1 MSRLDVFID
10 RMVSQ
15 RACLDFAIAETA
27 AMPGPVFELGLGNGR
42 TYHHMRERIAGREIY
57 VFERAI
63 ASHPE
68 STPPEDRTLLGDV
81 SETLPAALDR
91 FAAALEAGLAQG
103 SDARERARAIGDAY
117 VRFATEHPA
126 AYQLMSE
133 ISQVDESRYPELV
146 RASRRARETMVG
158 YVRDMI
164 REGMM
169 DGDAD
174 LIGYMFW
181 STLHGIVVLDMAGR
195 LGGEIDADTLRKKT
209 MRTLLAGMAVSPP
222 RRDDES

>member
-1 MSRLDVFID
+1 LPKKPKTD
-10 RMVSQ
+10 Q
-15 RACLDFAIAETA
+15 EIAA
-27 AMPGPVFELGLGNGR
+27 F
-42 TYHHMRERIAGREIY
+42 RERVCEVATELFVERGPDNVTMRQIAAGVGVSPMTPYRYFQDKDEILAT
-57 VFERAI
+57 VRA
-63 ASHPE
+63 
-68 STPPEDRTLLGDV
+68 
-81 SETLPAALDR
+81 AALDR

-222 RRDDES
+222 RREDES

>member
-1 MSRLDVFID
+1 MPKKPKTD
-10 RMVSQ
+10 Q
-15 RACLDFAIAETA
+15 EIAA
-27 AMPGPVFELGLGNGR
+27 F
-42 TYHHMRERIAGREIY
+42 RERVCEVATELFVERGPDNVTMRQIAAGVGVSPMTPYRYFQDKDEILAT
-57 VFERAI
+57 VRA
-63 ASHPE
+63 
-68 STPPEDRTLLGDV
+68 
-81 SETLPAALDR
+81 AALDR
-91 FAAALEAGLAQG
+91 FAA
-103 SDARERARAIGDAY
+103 AY

>member
-1 MSRLDVFID
+1 MPKKPKTD
-10 RMVSQ
+10 Q
-15 RACLDFAIAETA
+15 EIAA
-27 AMPGPVFELGLGNGR
+27 F
-42 TYHHMRERIAGREIY
+42 
-57 VFERAI
+57 
-63 ASHPE
+63 
-68 STPPEDRTLLGDV
+68 
-81 SETLPAALDR
+81 
-91 FAAALEAGLAQG
+91 
-103 SDARERARAIGDAY
+103 RERARAIGDAY

-222 RRDDES
+222 RSGMSTTATSLSRVPSSM

>member
-1 MSRLDVFID
+1 
-10 RMVSQ
+10 
-15 RACLDFAIAETA
+15 
-27 AMPGPVFELGLGNGR
+27 
-42 TYHHMRERIAGREIY
+42 
-57 VFERAI
+57 
-63 ASHPE
+63 
-68 STPPEDRTLLGDV
+68 
-81 SETLPAALDR
+81 
-91 FAAALEAGLAQG
+91 
-103 SDARERARAIGDAY
+103 
-117 VRFATEHPA
+117 
-126 AYQLMSE
+126 
-133 ISQVDESRYPELV
+133 
-146 RASRRARETMVG
+146 MVG

-174 LIGYMFW
+174 LIGYMCW

>member
-1 MSRLDVFID
+1 MATELFVERGPDNVTMRQIAAGVG
-10 RMVSQ
+10 VSPMTPYRYFQ
-15 RACLDFAIAETA
+15 DKDEILATVRA
-27 AMPGPVFELGLGNGR
+27 
-42 TYHHMRERIAGREIY
+42 
-57 VFERAI
+57 
-63 ASHPE
+63 
-68 STPPEDRTLLGDV
+68 
-81 SETLPAALDR
+81 AALDR

>member
-1 MSRLDVFID
+1 MPKKPKTD
-10 RMVSQ
+10 Q
-15 RACLDFAIAETA
+15 EIAA
-27 AMPGPVFELGLGNGR
+27 F
-42 TYHHMRERIAGREIY
+42 RERVCEVATGLFVERGPDNVTMRQIAAGVGVSPMTPYRYFQDKDEILAT
-57 VFERAI
+57 VRA
-63 ASHPE
+63 
-68 STPPEDRTLLGDV
+68 
-81 SETLPAALDR
+81 AALDR

-133 ISQVDESRYPELV
+133 ISQVDESRYPALV